1 MFISLELRAHHELG
15 AALRARLERV
25 LVCLEGARI
34 AEAEAILH
42 GLIRL
47 LPASEP
53 RHRAAARGTQHE
65 PDRARG

>member
-1 MFISLELRAHHELG
+1 MRGRDCDLELRAHHELG
-15 AALRARLERV
+15 AALRARIERV

-47 LPASEP
+47 LSQTRP
-53 RHRAAARGTQHE
+53 
-65 PDRARG
+65 